1 MNREEFHKIE
11 SFMMECM
18 NDTVHDCLHS
28 YRVLN
33 YAIQIS
39 NATEKVDMEV
49 VIISALLHD
58 IGRIDEIKNP
68 LLCHAEVGGE
78 KAKEFLINNGY
89 CEEKANHIADC
100 ILTHRYKNNRKPQSI
115 EAKIIFDADKLDLT
129 GTVGV
134 ARAILFGGQIEEPL
148 YLVGED
154 RLPTKGLPTES
165 ASLYREYNRKLNKL
179 FLKLN
184 TEKAIEIG
192 KEQQKTMDLYFKNLF
207 EEVYRNYFRSKQ
219 ILDKILRISNFR

>member
-1 MNREEFHKIE
+1 MKKEEFQKIE
-11 SFMMECM
+11 SFMLECM
-18 NDTVHDCLHS
+18 DDTVHDCLHS

-33 YAIQIS
+33 YAIQIAD
-39 NATEKVDMEV
+39 ATEKVDMEV

-58 IGRIDEIKNP
+58 IGRVDEIKNP
-68 LLCHAEVGGE
+68 TLCHAEVGGE
-78 KAKEFLINNGY
+78 KAKKFLINNGY
-89 CEEKANHIADC
+89 CEEKANHVADC
-100 ILTHRYKNNRKPQSI
+100 IITHRYKKSREPQSI

-154 RLPTKGLPTES
+154 NLPTKGLPTED
-165 ASLYREYNRKLNKL
+165 ASLFREYNRKLNKL

-192 KEQQKTMDLYFKNLF
+192 KQQQKTMDLYFKKLF
-207 EEVYRNYFRSKQ
+207 EEVNRNYSNAKQ
-219 ILDKILRISNFR
+219 TLNKILK

>member
-1 MNREEFHKIE
+1 MNREEFQKIE
-11 SFMMECM
+11 SFMMESM

-33 YAIQIS
+33 YAIQIA
-39 NATEKVDMEV
+39 NATEKADMEI

-58 IGRIDEIKNP
+58 IGRVDEIKNP
-68 LLCHAEVGGE
+68 SLCHAEVGGE
-78 KAKEFLINNGY
+78 KAKNFLINNGY

-100 ILTHRYKNNRKPQSI
+100 ILTHRYKKNREPQSI

-154 RLPTKGLPTES
+154 GFPTKGLPTEG

-207 EEVYRNYFRSKQ
+207 EEVYKNYSKSRQ
-219 ILDKILRISNFR
+219 ILDKILE